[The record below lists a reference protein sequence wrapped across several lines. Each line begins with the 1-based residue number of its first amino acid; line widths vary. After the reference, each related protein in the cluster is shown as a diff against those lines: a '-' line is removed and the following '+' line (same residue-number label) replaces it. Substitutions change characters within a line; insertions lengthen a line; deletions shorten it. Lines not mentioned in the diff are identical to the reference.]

1 MFLDRPRSMFDAIRL
16 LGHEMDYEPLLIPA
30 PTEAR
35 PGSEEKVRVL
45 QARLEA
51 GEDLYHPDDACIV
64 ASLESQNLMATWVKR
79 CAVIQREE
87 NRRSNK
93 YPKAFAYQEELRK
106 KRGNRIRKK
115 GCRS

>member
-1 MFLDRPRSMFDAIRL
+1 MYLDKPRSMFDAIRI
-16 LGHEMDYEPLLIPA
+16 LGHEMDYEPFSIPA

-64 ASLESQNLMATWVKR
+64 ASLESQNLMAAFVR
-79 CAVIQREE
+79 QAAFDLRED
-87 NRRSNK
+87 NRRNHRYEK
-93 YPKAFAYQEELRK
+93 FFAYHEKRRK
-106 KRGNRIRKK
+106 ERGNRIRKK